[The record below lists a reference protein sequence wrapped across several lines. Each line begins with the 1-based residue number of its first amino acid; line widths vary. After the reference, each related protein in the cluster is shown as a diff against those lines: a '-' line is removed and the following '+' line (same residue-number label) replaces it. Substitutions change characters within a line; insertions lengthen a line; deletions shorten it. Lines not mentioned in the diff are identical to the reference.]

1 MANPDDEWSPEAEEE
16 GGPVKSFLEHL
27 EDLRWMLVKC
37 ACVLAVSVILCL
49 VAGKYLVAFMVWPLQ
64 NVSVL
69 FHEETPEVPLLL
81 GTNSIG
87 EVNWQELALPLG
99 GTNRVTAIR
108 LAPVPSG
115 TNYVLALQPE
125 TQPRPNHG
133 QKLVVLKNYSPIEGI
148 MVALKLSIYGGL
160 VLAAPLLIL
169 FIGQFVLPALKVNE
183 KRIVYQAVG
192 VGTGLFLIG
201 VAFCYLLVSVFALG
215 ATVQFSKWLGFTADE
230 WRAGSYIGFMTKFM
244 LGMGLAF
251 EMPVV
256 ILTLV
261 KIGLLEY
268 AQLKRFRSYAVV
280 LNLVV
285 SAFVTPSGDPLTML
299 ILAIPLHLLY
309 EISVFVAGYW
319 ERRDA
324 RREGSVSERNP

>member
-1 MANPDDEWSPEAEEE
+1 MANPADERPPDAEEE

-27 EDLRWMLVKC
+27 EDLRWMLIKC
-37 ACVLAVSVILCL
+37 ACALAVSVIICL
-49 VAGKYLVAFMVWPLQ
+49 VAGQYLVAFMVWPLQ
-64 NVSVL
+64 NVSL
-69 FHEETPEVPLLL
+69 IFHEETPEVPLLL

-87 EVNWQELALPLG
+87 EVNWEELKLNVAE
-99 GTNRVTAIR
+99 TNRVTSIR
-108 LAPVPSG
+108 LVPLLSG

-125 TQPRPNHG
+125 TQPRPKIRE
-133 QKLVVLKNYSPIEGI
+133 KLVVLKNYSPIEGI
-148 MVALKLSIYGGL
+148 MVALKLSIYGGM

-183 KRIVYQAVG
+183 KRILYNAVG
-192 VGTGLFLIG
+192 VGTGLFLVG
-201 VAFCYLLVSVFALG
+201 VAFCYLVVSVFALG
-215 ATVQFSKWLGFTADE
+215 ATVQFSNWLGFTADE
-230 WRAGSYIGFMTKFM
+230 WRADSYIGFMTKFM

-261 KIGLLEY
+261 KIGILEY
-268 AQLKRFRSYAVV
+268 DQLRRFRSYALV
-280 LNLVV
+280 LNLVI
-285 SAFVTPSGDPLTML
+285 SAFVTPSGDPFTML
-299 ILAIPLHLLY
+299 VLAIPLHLLY

-324 RREGSVSERNP
+324 EQKASSSE